1 MSSSSAAN
9 KSRQETE
16 KSNKD
21 SKRAKVEGKVK
32 ENKANFRTVPLL
44 VVIFAH
50 SIENRIWLLVS
61 VVNLSA
67 LATGV
72 ATNQACNL
80 ICRQEKEDCPAL

>member
-9 KSRQETE
+9 KSRQETD

-21 SKRAKVEGKVK
+21 SKKKVERKEK

-50 SIENRIWLLVS
+50 SMENRNWL
-61 VVNLSA
+61 
-67 LATGV
+67 
-72 ATNQACNL
+72 
-80 ICRQEKEDCPAL
+80 